1 MKINF
6 EDDYSKIILKR
17 GLEYYNYGCIK
28 NVGIKDNSIEA
39 MVEGTNNYHVG
50 LEIKGG
56 KVVFASCDCPYYY
69 DHDEC
74 KHIVAVLYY
83 LTNEKIENQKN
94 EESTRTIL
102 DKINEKELKDFLE
115 NLIENEESIYDLFRR
130 KFVNYFPKISLA
142 TYKRKIEFA
151 IREAGGRDGF
161 IDYNEGWNYTRKMY
175 EFTNEALN
183 LVENG
188 DYETAFVIA
197 RIILDSIP
205 DTAIDGSNGETSE
218 VANSC
223 IEVIISILNKASKDD
238 KIVADILDY
247 ILIELKTHNLNSYGI
262 ELDDLIINFIRDGLF
277 LQKCEIALINAIKDC
292 DDSKWYSYSKKYY
305 LDYLEE
311 LYDKQG
317 DNLKKRNLIKN
328 NLDIIEIFEKYIEIL
343 MNEKDTK
350 EIIKDLINYRKKY
363 PSHQKYITDKLLEIY
378 YRDNM
383 ALEYKNELYQAFFE
397 FDKYNFEKYI
407 KIKQLYDRKEWITEI
422 EKIISKIEK
431 SSHKIDILA
440 KIFIEEKMIDRLY
453 ELVKDNNIY
462 YYEDYLIP
470 KYRNELIEKYI
481 EKCKR
486 NLKFASNRSNYRDIA
501 GELTH
506 IKMLDTN
513 KKYITPFLEHIRKEY
528 SNKPALM
535 DEISHVK

>member
-6 EDDYSKIILKR
+6 EEDYSKIILKR
-17 GLEYYNYGCIK
+17 GLEYYNYSCVK
-28 NVGIKDNSIEA
+28 NVRIKDNSIGA
-39 MVEGTNNYHVG
+39 IVEGTNNYHVG
-50 LEIKGG
+50 IEIKGD
-56 KVVFASCDCPYYY
+56 KVVSANCDCPYYY

-83 LTNEKIENQKN
+83 LTNEKLDNTKN
-94 EESTRTIL
+94 DESIRTIL
-102 DKINEKELKDFLE
+102 DKIDEKELKDFLE

-130 KFVNYFPKISLA
+130 KFVNYFPKISPA
-142 TYKRKIEFA
+142 TYKRKIESA

-183 LVENG
+183 LVEKG

-205 DTAIDGSNGETSE
+205 DTAIDGSNGETGE

-223 IEVIISILNKASKDD
+223 IEVIVNVLDKASKND
-238 KIVADILDY
+238 KTVEDILDY
-247 ILIELKTHNLNSYGI
+247 ILIELKTHNLSNYGI

-292 DDSKWYSYSKKYY
+292 DDSKWYSYSKRYY

-317 DNLKKRNLIKN
+317 NNLKKRKLIEN
-328 NLDIIEIFEKYIEIL
+328 NLDTIEMFEKYVEIL

-350 EIIKDLINYRKKY
+350 EIIINLINYRKKY
-363 PSHQKYITDKLLEIY
+363 PNHQKYITDKLLEIY

-383 ALEYKNELYQAFFE
+383 TLEYKDGLYQAFFE

-407 KIKQLYDRKEWITEI
+407 KIKQLYNKEEWITEI
-422 EKIISKIEK
+422 EKIISEIEK
-431 SSHKIDILA
+431 SSNKTDILA

-462 YYEDYLIP
+462 YYEDYLLP

-486 NLKFASNRSNYRDIA
+486 NLKFASNRSNYRNIA
-501 GELTH
+501 EELMH
-506 IKMLDTN
+506 IKKLDTN
-513 KKYITPFLEHIRKEY
+513 KKYITLFLEYIKKEY
-528 SNKPALM
+528 ANKPALM

>member
-6 EDDYSKIILKR
+6 EEDYSKIILKR
-17 GLEYYNYGCIK
+17 GLEYYNYSCVK
-28 NVGIKDNSIEA
+28 NVRIKDNSIGA
-39 MVEGTNNYHVG
+39 IVEETNNYHVG
-50 LEIKGG
+50 IEIKGD
-56 KVVFASCDCPYYY
+56 KVDSANCDCPYYY
-69 DHDEC
+69 DRDEC

-83 LTNEKIENQKN
+83 LTNEKIDNTKN
-94 EESTRTIL
+94 DESIRTIL
-102 DKINEKELKDFLE
+102 DKIDEKELKNFLE

-130 KFVNYFPKISLA
+130 KFVNYFPKISPA
-142 TYKRKIEFA
+142 TYKRKIESA

-161 IDYNEGWNYTRKMY
+161 IDYNEGWNYTRKLY

-183 LVENG
+183 LVEKG

-205 DTAIDGSNGETSE
+205 DTAIDGSNGETGE

-223 IEVIISILNKASKDD
+223 IEVIVNILDKASKND
-238 KIVADILDY
+238 KTVKDILDY
-247 ILIELKTHNLNSYGI
+247 ILIELKTHNLSNYGI

-292 DDSKWYSYSKKYY
+292 DDSKWYSYSKRYY

-317 DNLKKRNLIKN
+317 NNLKKRKLIEN
-328 NLDIIEIFEKYIEIL
+328 NLDTIEMFEKYVEIL

-350 EIIKDLINYRKKY
+350 EIIINLINYRKKY
-363 PSHQKYITDKLLEIY
+363 PNHQKYITDKLLEIY

-383 ALEYKNELYQAFFE
+383 TLEYKDGLYQAFFE

-407 KIKQLYDRKEWITEI
+407 KIKQLYNKEEWITEI
-422 EKIISKIEK
+422 EKIISEIEK
-431 SSHKIDILA
+431 SSNKTDILA

-462 YYEDYLIP
+462 YYEDYLLP

-486 NLKFASNRSNYRDIA
+486 NLKFASNRSNYRNIA
-501 GELTH
+501 EELMH
-506 IKMLDTN
+506 IKKLDTN
-513 KKYITPFLEHIRKEY
+513 KKYITLFLEYIKKEY
-528 SNKPALM
+528 ANKPALM

>member
-6 EDDYSKIILKR
+6 EEDYSKIILKR
-17 GLEYYNYGCIK
+17 GLEYYNYSCVK
-28 NVGIKDNSIEA
+28 NVRIKDNSIGA
-39 MVEGTNNYHVG
+39 IVEGTNNYHVG
-50 LEIKGG
+50 IEIKGD
-56 KVVFASCDCPYYY
+56 KVDSANCDCPYYY

-83 LTNEKIENQKN
+83 LTNEKIDNTKN
-94 EESTRTIL
+94 DESIRTIL
-102 DKINEKELKDFLE
+102 DKIDEKELKNFLE

-130 KFVNYFPKISLA
+130 KFVNYFPKISPA
-142 TYKRKIEFA
+142 TYKRKIESA

-183 LVENG
+183 LVEKG

-205 DTAIDGSNGETSE
+205 DTAIDGSNGETGE

-223 IEVIISILNKASKDD
+223 IEVIVNILDKASKND
-238 KIVADILDY
+238 KTVKDILDY
-247 ILIELKTHNLNSYGI
+247 ILIELKTHNLSNYGI

-292 DDSKWYSYSKKYY
+292 DDSKWYSYSKRYY

-317 DNLKKRNLIKN
+317 NNLKKRKLIEN
-328 NLDIIEIFEKYIEIL
+328 NLDTIEMFEKYVEIL

-350 EIIKDLINYRKKY
+350 EIIINLINYRKKY
-363 PSHQKYITDKLLEIY
+363 PNHQKYITDKLLEIY

-383 ALEYKNELYQAFFE
+383 TLEYKDGLYQAFFE

-407 KIKQLYDRKEWITEI
+407 KIKQLYNKEEWITEI
-422 EKIISKIEK
+422 EKIISEIEK
-431 SSHKIDILA
+431 SSNKTDILA

-462 YYEDYLIP
+462 YYEDYLLP

-486 NLKFASNRSNYRDIA
+486 NLKFASNRSNYRNIA
-501 GELTH
+501 EELMH
-506 IKMLDTN
+506 IKKLDTN
-513 KKYITPFLEHIRKEY
+513 KKYITLFLEYIKKEY
-528 SNKPALM
+528 ANKPALM

>member
-6 EDDYSKIILKR
+6 EEDYSKIILKR
-17 GLEYYNYGCIK
+17 GLEYYNCGCVK
-28 NVGIKDNSIEA
+28 NVRIKDNSIGA
-39 MVEGTNNYHVG
+39 IVEGTNNYHVG
-50 LEIKGG
+50 IEIKGD
-56 KVVFASCDCPYYY
+56 KVASTNCDCPYYY

-83 LTNEKIENQKN
+83 LTNEKIDYTKN
-94 EESTRTIL
+94 DESIRTIL
-102 DKINEKELKDFLE
+102 DKIDEKELKDFLG

-130 KFVNYFPKISLA
+130 EFVNYFPKMSPA
-142 TYKRKIEFA
+142 TYKRKIESA

-183 LVENG
+183 LVEKG
-188 DYETAFVIA
+188 DYETAFAIA

-205 DTAIDGSNGETSE
+205 DTAIDGSNGETGE

-223 IEVIISILNKASKDD
+223 IEIIVNILDKASKND
-238 KIVADILDY
+238 KTVEGIFDY
-247 ILIELKTHNLNSYGI
+247 ILSELETHNLSGYGI

-277 LQKCEIALINAIKDC
+277 LQKCETALINAIKDC
-292 DDSKWYSYSKKYY
+292 DDSKWYSYSKRYY

-317 DNLKKRNLIKN
+317 NNLKKRKLIED
-328 NLDIIEIFEKYIEIL
+328 NLDTIEMFEKYVEIL

-350 EIIKDLINYRKKY
+350 EIIINLINYRKKY
-363 PSHQKYITDKLLEIY
+363 RNHQKYITDKLLEIY

-383 ALEYKNELYQAFFE
+383 TLEYKDELYQAFFE

-407 KIKQLYDRKEWITEI
+407 KIKQLYKKEEWTTEM

-431 SSHKIDILA
+431 SSNKTDILA

-462 YYEDYLIP
+462 YYEDSLLP

-481 EKCKR
+481 ERCKR
-486 NLKFASNRSNYRDIA
+486 NLKLASNRSNYRNIA
-501 GELTH
+501 EELIH
-506 IKMLDTN
+506 IKKLDIN
-513 KKYITPFLEHIRKEY
+513 KKYITLFLEYIKQEY
-528 SNKPALM
+528 ANKPALM

>member
-6 EDDYSKIILKR
+6 EEDYSKIILKR
-17 GLEYYNYGCIK
+17 GLEYYNYSCVK
-28 NVGIKDNSIEA
+28 NVRIKDNSIGA
-39 MVEGTNNYHVG
+39 IVEGTNNYHVG
-50 LEIKGG
+50 IEIKGD
-56 KVVFASCDCPYYY
+56 KVASANCDCPYYY

-83 LTNEKIENQKN
+83 LTNEKIDNTKN
-94 EESTRTIL
+94 DESIRTIL
-102 DKINEKELKDFLE
+102 DKIDEKELKDFLE

-130 KFVNYFPKISLA
+130 KFVNYFPKISPA
-142 TYKRKIEFA
+142 TYKRKIESA

-183 LVENG
+183 LVEKG

-205 DTAIDGSNGETSE
+205 DTAIDGSNGETGE

-223 IEVIISILNKASKDD
+223 IEVIVNILDKASKND
-238 KIVADILDY
+238 KTVEDILDY
-247 ILIELKTHNLNSYGI
+247 ILIELKTHNLSNYGI

-292 DDSKWYSYSKKYY
+292 DDSKWYSYSKRYY
-305 LDYLEE
+305 LNYLEE

-317 DNLKKRNLIKN
+317 NNLKKRKLIEN
-328 NLDIIEIFEKYIEIL
+328 NLDTIEMFEKYVEIL

-350 EIIKDLINYRKKY
+350 EIIINLINYRKKY
-363 PSHQKYITDKLLEIY
+363 PNHQKYITDKLLEIY

-383 ALEYKNELYQAFFE
+383 TLEYKDGLYQAFFE

-407 KIKQLYDRKEWITEI
+407 KIKQLYNKEEWITEI
-422 EKIISKIEK
+422 EKIISEIEK
-431 SSHKIDILA
+431 SSNKTDILA

-462 YYEDYLIP
+462 YYEDYLLP

-486 NLKFASNRSNYRDIA
+486 NLKFASNRSNYCNIA
-501 GELTH
+501 KELMH
-506 IKMLDTN
+506 IKKLDTN
-513 KKYITPFLEHIRKEY
+513 KKYITLFLEYIKKEY
-528 SNKPALM
+528 ANKPALM

>member
-6 EDDYSKIILKR
+6 EEDYSKIILKR
-17 GLEYYNYGCIK
+17 GLEYYNCGCVK
-28 NVGIKDNSIEA
+28 NVRIKDNSIGA
-39 MVEGTNNYHVG
+39 IVEGTNNYHVG
-50 LEIKGG
+50 IEIKGD
-56 KVVFASCDCPYYY
+56 KVASTNCDCPYYY

-83 LTNEKIENQKN
+83 LTNEKIDYTKN
-94 EESTRTIL
+94 DESIRTIL
-102 DKINEKELKDFLE
+102 DKIDEKELKDFLG

-130 KFVNYFPKISLA
+130 EFVNYFPKMSPA
-142 TYKRKIEFA
+142 TYKRKMESA

-183 LVENG
+183 LVEKG
-188 DYETAFVIA
+188 DYETAFAIA

-205 DTAIDGSNGETSE
+205 DTAIDGSNGETGE

-223 IEVIISILNKASKDD
+223 IEIIVNILDKASKND
-238 KIVADILDY
+238 KTVEGIFDY
-247 ILIELKTHNLNSYGI
+247 ILSELETHNLSGYGI

-277 LQKCEIALINAIKDC
+277 LQKCETALINAIKDC
-292 DDSKWYSYSKKYY
+292 DDSKWYSYSKRYY

-317 DNLKKRNLIKN
+317 NNLKKRKLIED
-328 NLDIIEIFEKYIEIL
+328 NLDTIEMFEKYVEIL

-350 EIIKDLINYRKKY
+350 EIIINLINYRKKY
-363 PSHQKYITDKLLEIY
+363 RNHQKYITDKLLELY

-383 ALEYKNELYQAFFE
+383 TLEYKDELYQAFFE

-407 KIKQLYDRKEWITEI
+407 KIKQLYKKEEWTTEM

-431 SSHKIDILA
+431 SSNKTDILA

-462 YYEDYLIP
+462 YYEDSLLP

-481 EKCKR
+481 ERCKR
-486 NLKFASNRSNYRDIA
+486 NLKLASNRSNYRNIA
-501 GELTH
+501 EELIH
-506 IKMLDTN
+506 IKKLDIN
-513 KKYITPFLEHIRKEY
+513 KKYITLFLEYIKQEY
-528 SNKPALM
+528 ANKPALM

>member
-6 EDDYSKIILKR
+6 ENDYSRIILKR
-17 GLEYYNYGCIK
+17 GLEYYNYGCVK
-28 NVGIKDNSIEA
+28 SVRIKDNSIGA
-39 MVEGTNNYHVG
+39 IVEGTNNYHVG
-50 LEIKGG
+50 IEIKGG
-56 KVVFASCDCPYYY
+56 KVDSANCDCPYYY

-94 EESTRTIL
+94 EESTHTIL

-130 KFVNYFPKISLA
+130 KFVNYFPKISPVA
-142 TYKRKIEFA
+142 YKRKIESA

-205 DTAIDGSNGETSE
+205 NTAIDGSNGETGE

-223 IEVIISILNKASKDD
+223 IEVIVSILDKASKND
-238 KIVADILDY
+238 KTIENIFDY
-247 ILIELKTHNLNSYGI
+247 ILIELKTHNLSNYGI
-262 ELDDLIINFIRDGLF
+262 GLDDLIINFIRDGLF

-317 DNLKKRNLIKN
+317 DNLKKRKLIED
-328 NLDIIEIFEKYIEIL
+328 NLDTIEMFEKYVEIL

-350 EIIKDLINYRKKY
+350 KIIISLINYRKKY
-363 PSHQKYITDKLLEIY
+363 PNHQKYITDKLLEIY

-383 ALEYKNELYQAFFE
+383 TLEYKDELYQAFFE

-407 KIKQLYDRKEWITEI
+407 KIKQLYNKEEWATEI

-431 SSHKIDILA
+431 SSNKTDILA

-470 KYRNELIEKYI
+470 EYRNELIEKYI

-486 NLKFASNRSNYRDIA
+486 NLKFASNRSNYRNIA
-501 GELTH
+501 GELKH
-506 IKMLDTN
+506 IKKLDTN
-513 KKYITPFLEHIRKEY
+513 KKYITTFLEYIRKEY
-528 SNKPALM
+528 ANKPALM
-535 DEISHVK
+535 DEISHIK